1 MDGFGWVWDIVGVVV
16 SNSLS
21 SSKTK
26 TVSRQLVD
34 KETNENSLPSSLLR
48 STSSPPQYHS
58 EGFTSHLDE
67 EEGVWVGE
75 DGCGLCIIG
84 PRR

>member
-1 MDGFGWVWDIVGVVV
+1 MCCVASALVGVVV

-21 SSKTK
+21 PSKTK

-67 EEGVWVGE
+67 EGVRVGE
-75 DGCGLCIIG
+75 DGCGLCIMG
-84 PRR
+84 PRRQ